1 MNKIIN
7 MHAEGREA
15 PVTRVLLIVFE
26 ELPVTKEHLR
36 IKYDIQRDAY
46 GRLNVLGANI
56 FICLCVCTGGR
67 TSYCP
72 ARAICR
78 LNRHCSD
85 TSSRRSPYKLY
96 FVLASHYVAR
106 LWPLVSMQT

>member
-36 IKYDIQRDAY
+36 I
-46 GRLNVLGANI
+46 
-56 FICLCVCTGGR
+56 
-67 TSYCP
+67 
-72 ARAICR
+72 
-78 LNRHCSD
+78 
-85 TSSRRSPYKLY
+85 
-96 FVLASHYVAR
+96 
-106 LWPLVSMQT
+106 